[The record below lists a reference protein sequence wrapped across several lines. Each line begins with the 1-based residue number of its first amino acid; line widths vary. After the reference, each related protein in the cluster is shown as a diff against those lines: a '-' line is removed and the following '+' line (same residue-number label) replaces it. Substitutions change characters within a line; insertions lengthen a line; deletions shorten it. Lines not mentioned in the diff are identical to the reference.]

1 MICCQGITGPCSWG
15 GCSLF
20 RDPDLFSHR
29 QLYAC
34 RKMNKSVLRMQNFK
48 KETQQICIMING
60 ICKTIDIPAFIT
72 KEEHL
77 FEELISKNLIL
88 LPAGNGRV
96 PFVTLRLYLLFLNF
110 LESRAEM
117 QEITRETI
125 AEEHTD

>member
-1 MICCQGITGPCSWG
+1 
-15 GCSLF
+15 
-20 RDPDLFSHR
+20 
-29 QLYAC
+29 
-34 RKMNKSVLRMQNFK
+34 MQNFK
-48 KETQQICIMING
+48 KETQQTCIMING

-88 LPAGNGRV
+88 LPAGNGSV
-96 PFVTLRLYLLFLNF
+96 PFVTLPLYLLFLNF

-117 QEITRETI
+117 QEITTETI